1 MWTYLEIQVF
11 HPGQVV
17 QVNPEALGD
26 QGVLDILGLHG
37 HLEDQEHRSL
47 EDLDPL
53 SPLECLAT
61 LDNIIKTQPF
71 SKK

>member
-1 MWTYLEIQVF
+1 MWPYLEIQVF

-17 QVNPEALGD
+17 QVNPEALED
-26 QGVLDILGLHG
+26 QGALDILGLLG
-37 HLEDQEHRSL
+37 HLEDQERRSL

-53 SPLECLAT
+53 SPLECPAT
-61 LDNIIKTQPF
+61 LDNVVKTQPV

>member
-1 MWTYLEIQVF
+1 M
-11 HPGQVV
+11 
-17 QVNPEALGD
+17 NPEALGD

-37 HLEDQEHRSL
+37 HLEDQERRSL

-61 LDNIIKTQPF
+61 LDNIVKTQSF